1 MFSLSH
7 FDRSYL
13 ISLRLLGK
21 IPQLVFL
28 TDRGAA
34 NAAQVERLLSIA
46 DFGPEEASEDA
57 KISSANEEGKD
68 EEADVIA
75 TDDKLVSDAHTQE
88 SLFGIDHSD
97 IQKQIQMHK
106 EAEGQVEGEDL
117 DKKSSVNDLAKNFKQ
132 FYKDIKKKKN
142 RKSKSTIRREAK
154 MYTAGE
160 LDEMDEAF
168 DEVDQDELWDGDENG
183 TDLDDEYSDHFDD
196 YEDDYRSSRMDPNET
211 DIKSR

>member
-1 MFSLSH
+1 M
-7 FDRSYL
+7 
-13 ISLRLLGK
+13 
-21 IPQLVFL
+21 
-28 TDRGAA
+28 
-34 NAAQVERLLSIA
+34 
-46 DFGPEEASEDA
+46 GPKEASEDA
-57 KISSANEEGKD
+57 KISSADEKGKD

-75 TDDKLVSDAHTQE
+75 TDDKVVSDTSTQE

-142 RKSKSTIRREAK
+142 RKSKSTMRREAK
-154 MYTAGE
+154 MYTGE

-168 DEVDQDELWDGDENG
+168 NEVDQDELWDRDENG